1 VELVLLM
8 MLGFF
13 LLSVRSSDDK
23 RADLKLVELLLA
35 AIFLL
40 FAFGQ
45 ATGQVGK
52 LRRTAS
58 LCSSDQAGIGM
69 PAYGMPAY
77 FPNKNWLGQ
86 STMHHAMARGRP

>member
-1 VELVLLM
+1 MELVLIM

-13 LLSVRSSDDK
+13 LLSMRSNDDK

-45 ATGQVGK
+45 A
-52 LRRTAS
+52 
-58 LCSSDQAGIGM
+58 AG
-69 PAYGMPAY
+69 
-77 FPNKNWLGQ
+77 
-86 STMHHAMARGRP
+86 